1 MMLELQKKVLVGVAF
16 SKELFKKELKK
27 SVVWLSTAELGDLKK
42 WLKVNYW
49 RTHSEVIADVLY
61 F

>member
-1 MMLELQKKVLVGVAF
+1 MLELQKKVLIGVAF
-16 SKELFKKELKK
+16 SQKLFKKELKK

-49 RTHSEVIADVLY
+49 QTHSNVIADVLY